1 MIIIEWLDWCY
12 PFNTA
17 RCESSCSWKYGSS
30 KIIENQ
36 RLFF

>member
-1 MIIIEWLDWCY
+1 MTRLMLSLC
-12 PFNTA
+12 NTA